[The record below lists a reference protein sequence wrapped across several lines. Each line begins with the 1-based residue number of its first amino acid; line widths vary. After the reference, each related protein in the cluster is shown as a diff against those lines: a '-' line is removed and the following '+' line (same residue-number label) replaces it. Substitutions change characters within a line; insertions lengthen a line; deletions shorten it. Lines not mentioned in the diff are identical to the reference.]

1 MEKIRI
7 RDREKHPGSVTLSAT
22 LISSAFEL
30 ILFFLSVYREMTSRL
45 LSDLFQ
51 KVVSQR
57 DIGKSFDYLIRQ
69 LGDLV
74 LDTPEAALILG

>member
-1 MEKIRI
+1 VGKKPGSRLEKKIWI
-7 RDREKHPGSVTLSAT
+7 RDPQH

-30 ILFFLSVYREMTSRL
+30 ILFLFSVFREMTSRL